1 LNVGLG
7 ETICVGMLVGG
18 KVAVDEGVG
27 MGTEDEAELALEKGS
42 RLEMSVEV

>member
-1 LNVGLG
+1 MNVGLG

-27 MGTEDEAELALEKGS
+27 MGTEDEVGVGVGKG
-42 RLEMSVEV
+42 LKTGNVG